1 MLYIKLTTRVVCM
14 ALSQIS
20 VRIDDELKQRTDET
34 MKLLGTNPT
43 QAITLLYQ
51 YIAENGKLP
60 FTVSSRLFSSEEYT
74 RRLITTARSVFEY
87 WRLLTETSSTPRAKN
102 GMAYS
107 MTMAGHISKLHN
119 DLIYDCGTLSGEEV
133 ASLMDVM
140 EAILSTPPSFYNGE
154 AGGQELQDKL
164 HAADQTILAIQKN
177 HGLEAQRREDFD
189 FLK

>member
-1 MLYIKLTTRVVCM
+1 
-14 ALSQIS
+14 
-20 VRIDDELKQRTDET
+20 
-34 MKLLGTNPT
+34 
-43 QAITLLYQ
+43 
-51 YIAENGKLP
+51 
-60 FTVSSRLFSSEEYT
+60 
-74 RRLITTARSVFEY
+74 
-87 WRLLTETSSTPRAKN
+87 
-102 GMAYS
+102 
-107 MTMAGHISKLHN
+107 
-119 DLIYDCGTLSGEEV
+119 GTLSGEEV